1 MMKTI
6 SALTAAVVFAACAT
20 AFAQAPAPE
29 PVPAPIPAPNQDMMT
44 APPTEAAPP
53 NMGEEKKADKP
64 MKSGKGKGKAKG
76 HAKKANKKH
85 GLDRADEAAGQ
96 HGKQGRE
103 RARANQ

>member
-6 SALTAAVVFAACAT
+6 SSLTAAAFFAAFAT
-20 AFAQAPAPE
+20 AFAQVPAPE
-29 PVPAPIPAPNQDMMT
+29 STPAPNQDMMT
-44 APPTEAAPP
+44 PPSAQAPAAPP
-53 NMGEEKKADKP
+53 SMGEEKKADKP
-64 MKSGKGKGKAKG
+64 MKGGKGKGKAKG

-103 RARANQ
+103 KARANQ